1 MTRARPPKAR
11 LRPNSSRLRTP
22 VRSRNP
28 PRQIDCLIVRSRVTD
43 GGGDRGGLSRT
54 YPPPIP
60 VSRTNRDFVRSSWQ
74 ATNRDSRKRS
84 SDHSSRSPWTSGN
97 PANRRSRPFL
107 TAVLYPQSN
116 RSTPANPIGLGPLKR
131 GHGLGPGVLNRHVT
145 RRRCRMCNP
154 DGRRLL
160 RHQSQTVGICLRRDL
175 RCDIHAHNTAA
186 EEKDKKVESVTAE
199 SVGQSAVAGLRA
211 AAVA

>member
-1 MTRARPPKAR
+1 
-11 LRPNSSRLRTP
+11 
-22 VRSRNP
+22 
-28 PRQIDCLIVRSRVTD
+28 
-43 GGGDRGGLSRT
+43 
-54 YPPPIP
+54 
-60 VSRTNRDFVRSSWQ
+60 
-74 ATNRDSRKRS
+74 
-84 SDHSSRSPWTSGN
+84 
-97 PANRRSRPFL
+97 
-107 TAVLYPQSN
+107 
-116 RSTPANPIGLGPLKR
+116 
-131 GHGLGPGVLNRHVT
+131 
-145 RRRCRMCNP
+145 MCNP